1 LTAGRIVFSLGVLSM
16 CFTTAVIEMLI
27 CGFVLAEMFRFE
39 PRGRAYRAA
48 TMVANVGILGAFY
61 KLPLWLPVLTSSL
74 NLLMM
79 PIAYIGFFILQN
91 KRSYLGDEVN
101 RGLKGTVW
109 NAAMLLAVLVVAAG
123 AVVRLLSLLGL
134 F

>member
-1 LTAGRIVFSLGVLSM
+1 
-16 CFTTAVIEMLI
+16 
-27 CGFVLAEMFRFE
+27 MFRFE
-39 PRGRAYRAA
+39 PKGKAYKAA
-48 TMVANVGILGAFY
+48 TMLANIGILGAFT
-61 KLPLWLPVLTSSL
+61 KLPIWLPVLTSSL

-101 RGLKGTVW
+101 RGLKGAAW
-109 NAAMLLAVLVVAAG
+109 NAVMLVAVLVVAAG
-123 AVVRLLSLLGL
+123 AAVRFLSLLGL